1 MSGTGIGII
10 STSAG
15 HVAAMTSVVDED
27 VDVIVSE
34 GTPEMP
40 KQYRRKLVDEGA
52 RNVRTWVDVGQPDG

>member
-1 MSGTGIGII
+1 
-10 STSAG
+10 
-15 HVAAMTSVVDED
+15 MTSVVDED